1 MANNDTIKK
10 TIIVTLLLCFACS
23 VVVSSAA
30 VLLRP
35 MQIANQELDFKRNIL
50 AAAGMLDGQ
59 RGVEEI
65 FQERIVTRVV
75 HLESGR
81 FADDEVPENFQ
92 NRTAARD
99 PSLSTNLSN
108 REDIA
113 GINRREDFSLV
124 YLVEDEDGEL
134 EKIILPVRGYGLWS
148 TMWGFIALEA
158 DANTIMG
165 LGFYEHGET
174 PGLGGEIDNPRW
186 QANWEGKK
194 VYDEDGEVA
203 FTVLKGSVDSSS
215 PRAQYQVDGLSGA
228 TLTAR
233 GVHNMMQF
241 WMGDKGF
248 RPFLKNLQD
257 GEA

>member
-50 AAAGMLDGQ
+50 AAANMLDG
-59 RGVEEI
+59 RDIETV
-65 FQERIVTRVV
+65 FAERIVTRVIR
-75 HLESGR
+75 LETGSY
-81 FADDEVPENFQ
+81 ADDEVPDGFQ
-92 NRTAARD
+92 NRAASRD
-99 PSLSTNLSN
+99 PSLSTNLNN

-113 GINRREDFSLV
+113 GINRREDYSLV
-124 YLVEDEDGEL
+124 YLVEDSDGNL

-165 LGFYEHGET
+165 IGFYEHGET

-194 VYDEDGEVA
+194 IYDEDGSVA
-203 FTVLKGSVDSSS
+203 FTVLKGSVDSGS
-215 PRAQYQVDGLSGA
+215 PQAQYQVDGLSGA

-248 RPFLKNLQD
+248 RPFLMNLQD